1 MTKRLVERN
10 VKALPNIVM
19 IPKTIE
25 LEQRVSRAEV
35 IVSELPQ
42 ILAGKDA
49 QIASLQTTVDML
61 HGRIV
66 SLQAQ
71 LDHLLAKI
79 GHY

>member
-1 MTKRLVERN
+1 MPKRMAQRN
-10 VKALPNIVM
+10 VKALPSVLM
-19 IPKTIE
+19 FPKTIE

-35 IVSELPQ
+35 TVSELPE
-42 ILAGKDA
+42 ILAEKDA
-49 QIASLQTTVDML
+49 QIASLKSTVDML
-61 HGRIV
+61 HSRIV